1 MISVVRTPNTLT
13 VSGHAGYAEYGTDV
27 VCAAASMLFYALCE
41 GLNGMGAEWDLR
53 ESENGEHQ
61 ISVKTGGTTTACAAL
76 DVIGAGYKLLASQH
90 PDNVVY
96 KQRNADQTRG

>member
-1 MISVVRTPNTLT
+1 MIRVVRTPTTLT

-53 ESENGEHQ
+53 ESENGEHLISAAAKSCPQ
-61 ISVKTGGTTTACAAL
+61 ISTAL
-76 DVIGAGYKLLASQH
+76 DVISAGYKLLASQH